1 MQHGPRAVP
10 QMYRTEG
17 VPHQETDAE
26 RIGAVFRV
34 SSADGRAA
42 VSGVIAGVKNP

>member
-10 QMYRTEG
+10 QMNRTEG

-26 RIGAVFRV
+26 RIGAV
-34 SSADGRAA
+34 
-42 VSGVIAGVKNP
+42 SGFHRQMGERPFLV